1 MRVKIRAAHPEDAK
15 AISRLIRE
23 VLHTPVSASDT
34 AQKLSQL
41 CVSPRHRIYAADV
54 DNVLVGYLHICD
66 FHSLLCDPMKQILS
80 MAVNPSYRRIGIGTA
95 LLARAEHW
103 AKESGYIGVRADAYP
118 YSKETRAFLQACGY
132 SGEPF
137 IKLFE
142 P

>member
-23 VLHTPVSASDT
+23 ELNTPVSASDI

-41 CVSPRHRIYAADV
+41 CISPRHRIFAADV
-54 DNVLVGYLHICD
+54 DNVVVGYLHICD
-66 FHSLLCDPMKQILS
+66 FYSLLCDPMKQILS
-80 MAVNPSYRRIGIGTA
+80 MAVNPSYRRIGIGSA

-103 AKESGYIGVRADAYP
+103 AKEAGCIGVRADAFP
-118 YSKETRAFLQACGY
+118 YSQEAKAFLFACGY
-132 SGEPF
+132 NDDPF
-137 IKLFE
+137 QKLFE